1 MKRVGITEER
11 MMTDTRTDIITYGDI
26 VSVYI
31 DEKRNF
37 VIRLVKGGILGTDK
51 GFIKHDHIV
60 GKSYGEFV
68 RTSRGVK
75 AYILPPILLDKLKLL
90 KRTTQVIYPK
100 DLSFMIYLSGITPGS
115 HVVEAGVGTGFLT
128 LSLASFVGPQGR
140 VYGFD
145 VNERRIRILKEA
157 LGVLGYEDRVELRV
171 ADIRRLQI
179 DLPGIDAVFLDIP
192 DPWNAIDTIYRVL
205 KPGFPAIIYIPTV
218 NQVEKTVLA
227 LREHGGFIS
236 IHAYELLLR
245 EYDVSKGATRPQTLM
260 IGHTGYIIYARKVV
274 CE

>member
-1 MKRVGITEER
+1 
-11 MMTDTRTDIITYGDI
+11 MMTDTRTDIITYGDV

-145 VNERRIRILKEA
+145 VNKRRIRILKEA
-157 LGVLGYEDRVELRV
+157 LDVLGYEDRVELRV

-192 DPWNAIDTIYRVL
+192 DPWDAIDTIYRVL
-205 KPGFPAIIYIPTV
+205 KPGFPAIIYVPTV